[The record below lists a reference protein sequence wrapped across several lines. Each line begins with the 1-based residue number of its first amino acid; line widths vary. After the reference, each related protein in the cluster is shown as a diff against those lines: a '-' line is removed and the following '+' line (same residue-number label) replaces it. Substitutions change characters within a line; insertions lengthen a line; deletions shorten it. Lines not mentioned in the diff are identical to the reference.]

1 VLLAGNKEIPDPI
14 GQPQE
19 VFNDCA
25 ELIEEAVRE
34 RISKLWI

>member
-1 VLLAGNKEIPDPI
+1 MLLAGDKEIPDPI

-25 ELIEEAVRE
+25 GLIEEAVRE
-34 RISKLWI
+34 RIGELVI